1 MSGLKQD
8 LRNAIS
14 IDSNQAESLKRFT
27 EVQVLFKNVLS
38 YAKIAITDNM
48 LSDKGNREIRKGNEE
63 TAVED

>member
-1 MSGLKQD
+1 MSGLKQH

-14 IDSNQAESLKRFT
+14 IDLNQAESLKRFT
-27 EVQVLFKNVLS
+27 EVQVLFKNVP
-38 YAKIAITDNM
+38 YAKIGITDNM